1 MQGLDPGRVDLL
13 LAVLQSRCHIGVAAA
28 DVFAVAMG
36 GARVL
41 EPAADLAVAAAVV
54 SAARGRPI
62 DGDVVLCG
70 EIGLS
75 GELRQVGDT
84 ARRLSEAARLGFR
97 RAIVPKGRA
106 ARLDGIDVR
115 PVSSLAEA
123 LDALGLLG
131 DVERSRP
138 ASGRQT

>member
-1 MQGLDPGRVDLL
+1 MVVGRWSLRYKRCWSKRQVLIRAARCRGSTR
-13 LAVLQSRCHIGVAAA
+13 AVWIS
-28 DVFAVAMG
+28 
-36 GARVL
+36 
-41 EPAADLAVAAAVV
+41 ADLAVAAAVV

-131 DVERSRP
+131 DVERS
-138 ASGRQT
+138 